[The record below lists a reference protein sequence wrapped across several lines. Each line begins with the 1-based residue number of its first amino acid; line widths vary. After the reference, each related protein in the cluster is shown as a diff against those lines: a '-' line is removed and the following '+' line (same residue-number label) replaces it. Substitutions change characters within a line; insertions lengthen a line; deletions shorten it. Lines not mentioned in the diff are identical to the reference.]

1 MKKFLSVFLILV
13 TVVCLA
19 ACGDNNATTTTSTE
33 VVGTQVEVGNGDGM
47 TITMDEDN
55 VRAILGAFTSEQL
68 RITGDIYD
76 YTLVLSAEVYNGVN
90 GCRVEA
96 IPAGGTTAEQVYFV
110 DGIGCYVYDND
121 LQKYVSVVAPAGEDS
136 TDTSDTT
143 APTGDNPPQSD
154 VPVDFQYHEA
164 NNTALHE
171 RFSQY
176 DLTPVGMAK
185 DLSEYIL
192 VVSTRVAVVS
202 GANVNVIEV
211 YETDGTLTDYR
222 LALGVENDYY
232 YDSATQTYIA
242 LS

>member
-1 MKKFLSVFLILV
+1 MKKFLSIFLILV
-13 TVVCLA
+13 MVVCLA
-19 ACGDNNATTTTSTE
+19 ACGDDAATTTTSTE
-33 VVGTQVEVGNGDGM
+33 VVGTQVEIGNGMD
-47 TITMDEDN
+47 ITMDEDS
-55 VRAILGAFTSEQL
+55 VRAILGSFTSEQL

-76 YTLVLSAEVYNGVN
+76 YTLVLSAEVYNDVN

-96 IPAGGTTAEQVYFV
+96 IPAGGTAAEQVYFV
-110 DGIGCYVYDND
+110 DGIGCYVYDNE
-121 LQKYVSVVAPAGEDS
+121 LQKYVSVVASAGEDS

-143 APTGDNPPQSD
+143 TATGGNPPQSD

-176 DLTPVGMAK
+176 DLSPVGMEK
-185 DLSEYIL
+185 ELSEYIL

-211 YETDGTLTDYR
+211 YEADGTLTDYR
-222 LALGVENDYY
+222 LALGVEADYY